1 MIKKAYSLLE
11 AIVAISVVTV
21 IITASVTVINSS
33 LQSLDENGSNLM
45 AYNFVQEGLGYFER
59 MVKTNKLRF
68 PGRGECKFVPL
79 SLPNCNSEVEGGV
92 LQDGFYDLSFDAR
105 DDVMDYTIIESEGS
119 LNNNDEAGNQF
130 DNNKLNS
137 YKKCT
142 NDREVA
148 RGELDD
154 EESCVYFYSADG
166 KFLEEGDVSS
176 VGTTKFVRVIEIENE
191 GNNVTSSV
199 YFFVVG
205 KAELQKI
212 ELSTNL

>member
-68 PGRGECKFVPL
+68 PGRADCKFVPL
-79 SLPNCNSEVEGGV
+79 SLENCDPLAEVGV
-92 LQDGFYDLSFDAR
+92 LQDGSYDLSFDAS

-119 LNNNDEAGNQF
+119 LNNDGEAGNQF

-142 NDREVA
+142 DDL
-148 RGELDD
+148 ELAGGDID
-154 EESCVYFYSADG
+154 GESCVYFYSADG
-166 KFLEEGDVSS
+166 EFLGEGVSS
-176 VGTTKFVRVIEIENE
+176 VGTTKFVRVIEKE

>member
-68 PGRGECKFVPL
+68 PGRADCKFVPL
-79 SLPNCNSEVEGGV
+79 SLPNCNPDADGGV
-92 LQDGFYDLSFDAR
+92 LQDGSYDLSFDAS
-105 DDVMDYTIIESEGS
+105 DEVMDYTIIESDGS
-119 LNNNDEAGNQF
+119 LGDGGEAGNQF

-142 NDREVA
+142 DDLQVA
-148 RGELDD
+148 VEDTEG
-154 EESCVYFYSADG
+154 ESCVYFYSSD
-166 KFLEEGDVSS
+166 EEVLDINGVSS
-176 VGTTKFVRVIEIENE
+176 VGSTKFVRVIEKDVNS
-191 GNNVTSSV
+191 VTSSV

-205 KAELQKI
+205 KTELQKI

>member
-68 PGRGECKFVPL
+68 PGRADCKFVPL
-79 SLPNCNSEVEGGV
+79 SLDNCNPLEDGGA
-92 LQDGFYDLSFDAR
+92 LEDNGSYDLSFDAR
-105 DDVMDYTIIESEGS
+105 DEVMDYTIIESEGS
-119 LNNNDEAGNQF
+119 LNNNGEAGNQF
-130 DNNKLNS
+130 NNNKLNS

-148 RGELDD
+148 GGEFDD
-154 EESCVYFYSADG
+154 EESCVYFYSSD
-166 KFLEEGDVSS
+166 EDVEIEGVSS
-176 VGTTKFVRVIEIENE
+176 VGTTKFVRVIEKNV
-191 GNNVTSSV
+191 NSVTSSV

-205 KAELQKI
+205 KTELQKI

>member
-68 PGRGECKFVPL
+68 PGRVDCKFVPL
-79 SLPNCNSEVEGGV
+79 SLENCDPLAEVGV
-92 LQDGFYDLSFDAR
+92 LQDGSYDLSFDAS

-119 LNNNDEAGNQF
+119 LNNDGEAGNQF

-142 NDREVA
+142 DDL
-148 RGELDD
+148 ELAGGDID
-154 EESCVYFYSADG
+154 GESCVYFYSADG
-166 KFLEEGDVSS
+166 EFLGEGVSS
-176 VGTTKFVRVIEIENE
+176 VGTTKFVRVIEKE
-191 GNNVTSSV
+191 GNNVTSRV

>member
-68 PGRGECKFVPL
+68 PGRADCKFVPL
-79 SLPNCNSEVEGGV
+79 SLDNCTPDVEGGV
-92 LQDGFYDLSFDAR
+92 LQDGPYDLSFDAS

-119 LNNNDEAGNQF
+119 LGDGGEAGNQF

-142 NDREVA
+142 DDL
-148 RGELDD
+148 ELAGGDID
-154 EESCVYFYSADG
+154 GQSCVYFYSADG
-166 KFLEEGDVSS
+166 EFLGEDVNS
-176 VGTTKFVRVIEIENE
+176 VGTTKFVRVIEKA
-191 GNNVTSSV
+191 GNRVTSSV

>member
-68 PGRGECKFVPL
+68 PGRADCKFVPL
-79 SLPNCNSEVEGGV
+79 SLPNCNPLEDGGA
-92 LQDGFYDLSFDAR
+92 LEENGSYDLSFDAR
-105 DDVMDYTIIESEGS
+105 DEVMDYTIIESEGS
-119 LNNNDEAGNQF
+119 LNNNGEAGNQF

-142 NDREVA
+142 DDLQVA
-148 RGELDD
+148 GGDLDG
-154 EESCVYFYSADG
+154 ESCVYFYSSDEDVVIDG
-166 KFLEEGDVSS
+166 VSS
-176 VGTTKFVRVIEIENE
+176 VGTTKFVRVIEKE

-205 KAELQKI
+205 KTELQKI